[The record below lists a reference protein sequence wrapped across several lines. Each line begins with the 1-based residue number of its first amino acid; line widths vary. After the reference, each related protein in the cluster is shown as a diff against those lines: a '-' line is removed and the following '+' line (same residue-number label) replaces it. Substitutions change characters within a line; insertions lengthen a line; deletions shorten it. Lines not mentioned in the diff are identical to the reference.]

1 MRRRGRRDCGLG
13 RRGPHFEVAGVSR
26 QGWGPGL
33 VSKGEATEAPARP
46 LQPSLDL
53 GEVRGL
59 VGDRARDVSLSGLPP
74 QRRACGCRGRG
85 PLSLLSR

>member
-33 VSKGEATEAPARP
+33 VSKGEAIEAPARP
-46 LQPSLDL
+46 PCSPPWTLVKSGVWSVTVPAMSPSL
-53 GEVRGL
+53 GCPSKGGP
-59 VGDRARDVSLSGLPP
+59 VGAGAEARCP
-74 QRRACGCRGRG
+74 C
-85 PLSLLSR
+85 